1 MHKPSMFE
9 WGDLRHFLAV
19 ARGGSTLSAAKIL
32 GVNQTTVARRIAA
45 LEEALNEKLFEKT
58 AGGYRLTEVGSAMVQ
73 NAERVESEVEGFAR
87 MVAQR
92 SRKLLGMIRVTTNDV
107 LADCLLTPWLREFT
121 QRFPVVQV
129 ETVITDRQVDLSRG
143 EADIALRAATITQG
157 PMGDDVVVRRLATG
171 KWGVYTSKAYAAE
184 NGLPRNADE
193 LAAHPIIAGSGPL
206 ARFDPAFL
214 KQARAKGA
222 QIRQASSSIL
232 NIAGAIKSGLG
243 CGPLPCVLGE
253 LDPELELCFLFDE
266 ADFALLL
273 ITREEM
279 RNLPHVRAFND
290 FIASRTAALRHMIE
304 GRSSN
309 R

>member
-1 MHKPSMFE
+1 MFE
-9 WGDLRHFLAV
+9 WSDLRHFLAV
-19 ARGGSTLSAAKIL
+19 AKSGSTLSAAKIL

-45 LEEALNEKLFEKT
+45 LEEALGERLFDKT
-58 AGGYRLTEVGSAMVQ
+58 AGGYRLTELGAAMVQ
-73 NAERVESEVEGFAR
+73 SAERVETEVEAFSR

-92 SRKLLGMIRVTTNDV
+92 SRKLLGMIRVTTNDM

-129 ETVITDRQVDLSRG
+129 ETIITDRQMDLSRG
-143 EADIALRAATITQG
+143 EADIALRAATLSSG
-157 PMGDDVVVRRLATG
+157 PMGDNVVVRRLATG
-171 KWGVYTSKAYAAE
+171 KWGVYASKAYVAD
-184 NGLPRNADE
+184 NGLPTDPDE
-193 LAAHPIIAGSGPL
+193 LAAHPIIAGSGEL
-206 ARFDPAFL
+206 ARFDPAFM
-214 KQARAKGA
+214 KQVRAKGA
-222 QIRQASSSIL
+222 VIRQASSSIL

-253 LDPELELCFLFDE
+253 LDPELQLCFLFDE

-273 ITREEM
+273 MTREEM

-290 FIASRTAALRHMIE
+290 FIASRTSALRHMIE
-304 GRSSN
+304 GRPQN

>member
-1 MHKPSMFE
+1 MFE

-19 ARGGSTLSAAKIL
+19 ARSGSTLSAGKIL

-45 LEEALNEKLFEKT
+45 LEEALGEKLFEKT

-73 NAERVESEVEGFAR
+73 NAERVESEVDAFGR
-87 MVAQR
+87 MIAQR

-129 ETVITDRQVDLSRG
+129 ETIITDRRLDISRG
-143 EADIALRAATITQG
+143 EADIALRANTSKAAPLGEGVT
-157 PMGDDVVVRRLATG
+157 VRRLATG
-171 KWGVYTSKAYAAE
+171 KWGVYVAKSYAAQH
-184 NGLPRNADE
+184 GAPRTPEE
-193 LAAHPIIAGSGPL
+193 LASHPIIAGAGEL

-214 KQARAKGA
+214 KAAKAAGGV
-222 QIRQASSSIL
+222 IRQASSSIL
-232 NIAGAIKSGLG
+232 NIAGAIRSGLG
-243 CGPLPCVLGE
+243 VGGIPCMLGE

-266 ADFALLL
+266 ADYDLML

-279 RNLPHVRAFND
+279 RSLPHVRAFND

-304 GRSSN
+304 GKGSN

>member
-1 MHKPSMFE
+1 MFE

-32 GVNQTTVARRIAA
+32 SVNQTTVARRVVA
-45 LEEALNEKLFEKT
+45 LEEALGEKLFEKT

-73 NAERVESEVEGFAR
+73 NAEKVETEVEAFAR

-92 SRKLLGMIRVTTNDV
+92 SRKLTGMIRVTTNDV

-121 QRFPVVQV
+121 QRFPGAQV
-129 ETVITDRQVDLSRG
+129 ETIITDRRLDLSRG
-143 EADIALRAATITQG
+143 EADIALRANTSKAPPLGEGLVT
-157 PMGDDVVVRRLATG
+157 RRLATG
-171 KWGVYTSKAYAAE
+171 KWGVYAAKTYAAE
-184 NGLPRNADE
+184 NGVPRNAMD
-193 LAAHPIIAGSGPL
+193 LAKHPIIAGAGEL
-206 ARFDPAFL
+206 GRFDPAFL
-214 KQARAKGA
+214 KEAKANGA
-222 QIRQASSSIL
+222 VVRQASSSIL
-232 NIAGAIKSGLG
+232 NIAGAIRSGLG
-243 CGPLPCVLGE
+243 VGGIPCMLGE
-253 LDPELELCFLFDE
+253 LDPELQLCFLFDE
-266 ADFALLL
+266 ADYDLLL

-304 GRSSN
+304 GRNSD

>member
-1 MHKPSMFE
+1 M
-9 WGDLRHFLAV
+9 
-19 ARGGSTLSAAKIL
+19 
-32 GVNQTTVARRIAA
+32 
-45 LEEALNEKLFEKT
+45 
-58 AGGYRLTEVGSAMVQ
+58 TEVGAAMVQ
-73 NAERVESEVEGFAR
+73 NAERVESEVEAFSR

-129 ETVITDRQVDLSRG
+129 ETIITDRRLDISRG
-143 EADIALRAATITQG
+143 EADIALRANTTKA
-157 PMGDDVVVRRLATG
+157 PPLGDGVTVRRLATG

-184 NGLPRNADE
+184 HGIPRTPDD
-193 LAAHPIIAGSGPL
+193 LVKHPIIAGAGEL

-214 KQARAKGA
+214 KEAKAKGA
-222 QIRQASSSIL
+222 VVRQASSSIL
-232 NIAGAIKSGLG
+232 NIAGAIRSGLG
-243 CGPLPCVLGE
+243 VGGIPCMLGE

-266 ADFALLL
+266 ADYDLLL

-290 FIASRTAALRHMIE
+290 FIASRTSALRHMIE
-304 GRSSN
+304 GRAQN

>member
-1 MHKPSMFE
+1 MFE
-9 WGDLRHFLAV
+9 WSDLRHFLAV
-19 ARGGSTLSAAKIL
+19 AKSGSTLSAAKIL
-32 GVNQTTVARRIAA
+32 GVNQTTVARRVAA
-45 LEEALNEKLFEKT
+45 LEEAIGEKLFDKT
-58 AGGYRLTEVGSAMVQ
+58 AGGYRLTELGAAMVQ
-73 NAERVESEVEGFAR
+73 SAERVETEVEAFSR

-129 ETVITDRQVDLSRG
+129 ETIITDRQMDLSRG
-143 EADIALRAATITQG
+143 EADIALRAATLSSG
-157 PMGDDVVVRRLATG
+157 PMGDNVVVRRLATG
-171 KWGVYTSKAYAAE
+171 KWGVYASKAYIAE
-184 NGLPRNADE
+184 NGLPTNPDE
-193 LAAHPIIAGSGPL
+193 LAAHPIIAGSGEL
-206 ARFDPAFL
+206 ARFDPAFM
-214 KQARAKGA
+214 KHVRAKGA
-222 QIRQASSSIL
+222 VIRQASSSIL

-253 LDPELELCFLFDE
+253 LDPELQLCFLFDE

-273 ITREEM
+273 MTREEM

-290 FIASRTAALRHMIE
+290 FIASRTSALRHMIE
-304 GRSSN
+304 GRAQN

>member
-1 MHKPSMFE
+1 MFE
-9 WGDLRHFLAV
+9 WSDLRHFLAV
-19 ARGGSTLSAAKIL
+19 AKSGSTLSAAKIL

-45 LEEALNEKLFEKT
+45 LEEALGERLFDKT
-58 AGGYRLTEVGSAMVQ
+58 AGGYRLTELGAAMVQ
-73 NAERVESEVEGFAR
+73 SAERVETEVEAFSR

-129 ETVITDRQVDLSRG
+129 ETIITDRQMDLSRG
-143 EADIALRAATITQG
+143 EADIALRAATLSSG
-157 PMGDDVVVRRLATG
+157 PMGDNVVVRRLATG
-171 KWGVYTSKAYAAE
+171 KWGVYASKAYVAD
-184 NGLPRNADE
+184 NGLPTDPDE
-193 LAAHPIIAGSGPL
+193 LAAHPIIAGSGEL
-206 ARFDPAFL
+206 ARFDPAFM
-214 KQARAKGA
+214 KQVRAKGA
-222 QIRQASSSIL
+222 VIRQASSSIL

-253 LDPELELCFLFDE
+253 LDPELQLCFLFDE

-273 ITREEM
+273 MTREEM

-290 FIASRTAALRHMIE
+290 FIASRTSALRHMIE
-304 GRSSN
+304 GRSES

>member
-1 MHKPSMFE
+1 MFD

-19 ARGGSTLSAAKIL
+19 ARSGSTLSAAKIL

-45 LEEALNEKLFEKT
+45 LEDALGEKLFDKT
-58 AGGYRLTEVGSAMVQ
+58 AGGYRLTELGAAMVQ
-73 NAERVESEVEGFAR
+73 SGERVETEVEAFGR

-92 SRKLLGMIRVTTNDV
+92 SRKLLGVIRVTTNDV

-129 ETVITDRQVDLSRG
+129 ETIITDRQLDLSRG
-143 EADIALRAATITQG
+143 EADIALRAATLSSG

-171 KWGVYTSKAYAAE
+171 KWGVYASTGYVAE
-184 NGLPRNADE
+184 NGLPTNPDE
-193 LAAHPIIAGSGPL
+193 LAAHPIIAGSGEL
-206 ARFDPAFL
+206 SRFDPAFM
-214 KQARAKGA
+214 KQVRAKGA
-222 QIRQASSSIL
+222 VIRQASSSIL

-253 LDPELELCFLFDE
+253 LDPDLTLCFTFDE
-266 ADFALLL
+266 ADYALLL
-273 ITREEM
+273 MTREEM

-290 FIASRTAALRHMIE
+290 FIASRTSALRHMIE
-304 GRSSN
+304 GRPQN